1 MQTLPHGRTRVNPH
15 PLTAKRMPRKGGT
28 PAPAHVAAMVEAR
41 QARITAQL
49 VSKGLLRAPRNGGW
63 DTVTA

>member
-1 MQTLPHGRTRVNPH
+1 MSNLSQRRIRVNPH

-41 QARITAQL
+41 RARITAQL
-49 VSKGLLRAPRNGGW
+49 VSKGMLAKA
-63 DTVTA
+63 VTA